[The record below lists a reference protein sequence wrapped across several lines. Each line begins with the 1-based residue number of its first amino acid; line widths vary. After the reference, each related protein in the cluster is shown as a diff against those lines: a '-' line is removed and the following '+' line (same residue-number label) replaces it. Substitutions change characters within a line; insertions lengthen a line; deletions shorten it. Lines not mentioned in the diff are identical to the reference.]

1 MSPTPASP
9 TRKAVQFFAFW
20 LGLGI
25 VVGPLV
31 GFLSGART
39 LAEFERSA
47 VAGVIF
53 MLTIGLSSE
62 VGSRW
67 IAPRITRGRSPMSSR
82 TIVVNVA
89 MRVALTLL
97 AMLIASAL
105 VSVLVLP
112 GYLLNFRSMV
122 GTTVYVLAGTA
133 IFTAIAYASQYRA
146 RVRADEAIKARADAE
161 METAAAI
168 QRALLPRPRVHDD
181 ALLIAGRTIPSRVI
195 AGDFF
200 DHFEVGDGS
209 LAFVIGDVAGK
220 GPPAAILAAA
230 IQGMLAAFASQQEL
244 PSIILGRV
252 NEALRRRMPD
262 SRFVTMILGIVD
274 SNGGLRIAN
283 AGHPRAILT
292 RRDGSMIRL
301 ERGGLPLGVSD
312 QPGIEDE
319 EVRLSPGD
327 TIVLFTDG
335 VSEAR
340 DASGVDFGE
349 ERILEVIA
357 GERDGRPERAIEA
370 LFRAVEGFTA
380 GVPPEDDVTVVAL
393 RMS

>member
-1 MSPTPASP
+1 M
-9 TRKAVQFFAFW
+9 Q
-20 LGLGI
+20 
-25 VVGPLV
+25 
-31 GFLSGART
+31 
-39 LAEFERSA
+39 
-47 VAGVIF
+47 
-53 MLTIGLSSE
+53 
-62 VGSRW
+62 
-67 IAPRITRGRSPMSSR
+67 
-82 TIVVNVA
+82 
-89 MRVALTLL
+89 
-97 AMLIASAL
+97 
-105 VSVLVLP
+105 
-112 GYLLNFRSMV
+112 
-122 GTTVYVLAGTA
+122 
-133 IFTAIAYASQYRA
+133 
-146 RVRADEAIKARADAE
+146 
-161 METAAAI
+161 TAAAI

-252 NEALRRRMPD
+252 NDALRRRMPD

-319 EVRLSPGD
+319 ELRLSPGD

-335 VSEAR
+335 ASEAR
-340 DASGVDFGE
+340 DASGADFGE

-357 GERDGRPERAIEA
+357 GERDGSPERAIEA

-393 RMS
+393 RVS